1 MILRILSNWILEHSA
16 SPHPVT
22 HLLNLVAAAAAIR
35 IIAIGVAAFI
45 KPTTAPTVPAIAIA
59 DPAGEIPVPA
69 LQTAQ
74 GEQQNTIT
82 PTESISVAILPLE

>member
-1 MILRILSNWILEHSA
+1 MFLRSLSNWKLEQSA

-22 HLLNLVAAAAAIR
+22 HLLNLVEAAIL

-45 KPTTAPTVPAIAIA
+45 KPPTPPKVPAIAIA

-69 LQTAQ
+69 LQNAQ
-74 GEQQNTIT
+74 SGQQNTIT
-82 PTESISVAILPLE
+82 TTEPISVAILPLE